1 MSAIMKRKNEENRT
15 EDKVECQGGIPCF
28 ISINNFA
35 GVLSFW
41 LCACQ
46 VLECLPFYLMKKID
60 INFSSGGCLRG
71 HSLDSHADG
80 LSLFGNPP
88 QGEEQTDVLSVVQE
102 QRASGGLG
110 FQEGFQSL
118 DGLFHLTHKLINILF
133 FKSIT

>member
-1 MSAIMKRKNEENRT
+1 
-15 EDKVECQGGIPCF
+15 
-28 ISINNFA
+28 
-35 GVLSFW
+35 
-41 LCACQ
+41 
-46 VLECLPFYLMKKID
+46 MKKID

-118 DGLFHLTHKLINILF
+118 DGFFHLTHKLINILF
-133 FKSIT
+133 FKSITWTFLYKDSSLLHVLFLKLASAKLGLTTQTTAACVLKQYTF